1 MKRVIKV
8 NANETEVVRLDAP
21 NTVLTTGGVSTCI
34 CLLAEGDVEG
44 IPYRAMYHWDGFDC
58 SFNRQASNAD
68 QQADRIVDGLI
79 RGISGDILK
88 RFRADN
94 ERGVRPHLHALYLIG
109 GERAAEG
116 LSGTE
121 HEVEALQRNAEKQC
135 AKYFITSAKT
145 TYDRRHYQTSG
156 AQSLRIVFDA
166 SGVQVTSN
174 EGYDSDEEYGGD
186 KDPITDSFLVASYAP
201 PSPR

>member
-94 ERGVRPHLHALYLIG
+94 ER
-109 GERAAEG
+109 AAEG